1 MTFQSSGRIYRSAIP
16 FGRIDKARPLRLC
29 ASQSDR
35 LDHYFVFFALQCLK
49 IFAACANFP
58 VACGYPKRGF
68 CSRQDAK
75 NAKSRSLIF
84 FAAFAPLLEIFRVLD
99 AAQPR

>member
-1 MTFQSSGRIYRSAIP
+1 MLKNLCSLRKFSGGPWLSKTGI
-16 FGRIDKARPLRLC
+16 
-29 ASQSDR
+29 
-35 LDHYFVFFALQCLK
+35 
-49 IFAACANFP
+49 
-58 VACGYPKRGF
+58 

-84 FAAFAPLLEIFRVLD
+84 FAAFAPLREIFRVLD

>member
-16 FGRIDKARPLRLC
+16 FGLEMTRRDLFAFERAMQISLI
-29 ASQSDR
+29 
-35 LDHYFVFFALQCLK
+35 HYFVFFALQCLK

-58 VACGYPKRGF
+58 VARGYPKRGF
-68 CSRQDAK
+68 ARAK
-75 NAKSRSLIF
+75 NAKSGSLIF
-84 FAAFAPLLEIFRVLD
+84 FAAFAPLREIFRVLD